1 MDLQLAGIRC
11 PPLCYTGILYPVQDR
26 VKYWSNGPAPQH
38 EFLPTYVKSLWNDDL
53 STNIFQIYCDYN
65 QIRIYLCVRK
75 EYSLFFKLCK
85 IDLMPAD
92 KVGFSMP
99 LWPRPRSDKFLLG
112 IHHHQHVL
120 WILINS
126 AISRPIEL
134 KLFVVSL

>member
-1 MDLQLAGIRC
+1 MDYEKEEKVNRLLFKLNTDQL
-11 PPLCYTGILYPVQDR
+11 
-26 VKYWSNGPAPQH
+26 GPAPQH

-92 KVGFSMP
+92 KTE
-99 LWPRPRSDKFLLG
+99 K
-112 IHHHQHVL
+112 
-120 WILINS
+120 
-126 AISRPIEL
+126 
-134 KLFVVSL
+134 